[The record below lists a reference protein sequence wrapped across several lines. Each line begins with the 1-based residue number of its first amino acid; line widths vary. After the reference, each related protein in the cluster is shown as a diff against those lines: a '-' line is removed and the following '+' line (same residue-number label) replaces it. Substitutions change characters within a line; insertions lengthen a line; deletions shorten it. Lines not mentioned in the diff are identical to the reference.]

1 MVIAIESTDQ
11 EHFDE
16 SVMWTNQLRSKMSTN
31 PNLLSA
37 VTTFG
42 YDSQFFDFGS
52 DFDASFIGGDVNYQ
66 SMVEAVSSQMQLRS
80 TNNRYKAVLLI
91 SNGNDVSAE
100 ETKRLSK
107 VLFQN
112 DVVDLVIPI
121 MISQSCHES
130 TETPN
135 CPNLENLQLWINPD
149 SDPKTMPESI
159 QSSGAIRSIMRQL
172 ESLTQMNPKQ
182 CKISHYDIKYDMTI
196 LIDGSDSIHRRD
208 WQYEIKP
215 ALKNWI
221 KSYPE
226 SLVTVKQFSIESRVE
241 LGPLIPARHKS

>member
-1 MVIAIESTDQ
+1 MINHYKLMAILKPNLVDVRCDCDPCSPNPNPQKLSCGVDVVIAIESTNQ

-16 SVMWTNQLRSKMSTN
+16 SVMWTDQLRSKMSTN

-42 YDSQFFDFGS
+42 NESQFFDFDS

-80 TNNRYKAVLLI
+80 TNNRYKTVLLI
-91 SNGNDVSAE
+91 SNGNNISAE

-149 SDPKTMPESI
+149 SDPTGCPNRFNHQE
-159 QSSGAIRSIMRQL
+159 QSDRSCA
-172 ESLTQMNPKQ
+172 S
-182 CKISHYDIKYDMTI
+182 
-196 LIDGSDSIHRRD
+196 
-208 WQYEIKP
+208 
-215 ALKNWI
+215 
-221 KSYPE
+221 
-226 SLVTVKQFSIESRVE
+226 
-241 LGPLIPARHKS
+241 